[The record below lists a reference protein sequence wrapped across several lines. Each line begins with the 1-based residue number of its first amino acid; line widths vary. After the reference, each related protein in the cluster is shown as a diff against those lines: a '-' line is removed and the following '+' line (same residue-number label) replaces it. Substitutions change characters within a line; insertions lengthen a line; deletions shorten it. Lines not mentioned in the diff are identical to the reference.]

1 MRPSASR
8 EGARQSRALATVCAV
23 LFLTFL
29 DNTIVSVALADIQ
42 NGLHPGV
49 TALQWI
55 IDGYALVFA
64 ALMLT
69 GGALGDQLGRK
80 KVMLSGAAV
89 FCVGSIVAATAP
101 NTGALIAG
109 RVVMGAGAAA
119 SEPGTL
125 SMLRH
130 IYPDA
135 RERARAL
142 GVWAAIAGLALA
154 LGPVIGGVIVG
165 WSGWRGVF
173 WFNLAFGV
181 AAFWAALV
189 TLEETSDPQGRRVDL
204 PGLTLGALVLAAG
217 TYAVIGGETSGYATW
232 FIVALFAVAVAG
244 GAGFVVVES
253 RADKPVLDLAFFRV
267 PTFTGANAVAFTTYF
282 GVFAIF
288 FFVALYLQLI
298 VNDSAFTVALDFGPM
313 AVAMIAASAL
323 TGRWVARVGPRVP
336 MVIGCLLG
344 GAGILATDGL
354 LNPSVGFASLGWSL
368 ALAGVGFG
376 IAIVPVTSSTL
387 AVVPAERSGMAASTT
402 NTSREL
408 GAVFG
413 VAVLGAIVNAQ
424 LTAHLTARLRALG
437 IPAQF
442 QALVLQA
449 VTHGGVPKG
458 AGGVSNP
465 QAKGNASIVNQVIH
479 AAEQAFY
486 SGLDIALLVSGAL
499 LCASAVLAWATI
511 GRQERGALSY
521 GPRGAVWP
529 FAGGVRAELPPE

>member
-1 MRPSASR
+1 M
-8 EGARQSRALATVCAV
+8 ATVCAV

-42 NGLHPGV
+42 NDLHPGV
-49 TALQWI
+49 SSLQWI

-69 GGALGDQLGRK
+69 GGALGDQWGRK
-80 KVMLSGAAV
+80 KVMLGGAAV
-89 FCVGSIVAATAP
+89 FCAGSIVAAMAP
-101 NTGALIAG
+101 NTGTLIAG
-109 RVVMGAGAAA
+109 RVIMGVGAAA

-135 RERARAL
+135 RERARAV
-142 GVWAAIAGLALA
+142 GVWAAISGLALA

-181 AAFWAALV
+181 AAFAAAYV
-189 TLEETSDPQGRRVDL
+189 TLDESSDPRGRRVKPGEAGSVAPCGSSVDV
-204 PGLTLGALVLAAG
+204 PGLLLGALALGAA
-217 TYAVIGGETSGYATW
+217 TYAVIGGETAGYGAW
-232 FIVALFAVAVAG
+232 FIVALLVVAVAAA
-244 GAGFVVVES
+244 AGFLLIES
-253 RADKPVLDLAFFRV
+253 RADNPVLDLGLFRK
-267 PTFTGANAVAFTTYF
+267 PTFTGANTVAFTTYF

-298 VNDSAFTVALDFGPM
+298 ANDSAFTVALDFGPM
-313 AVAMIAASAL
+313 AAGMIGASAL
-323 TGRWVARVGPRVP
+323 TGWWVARVGPRVP
-336 MVIGCLLG
+336 MAVGCLLG
-344 GAGILATDGL
+344 GAGILATDAL
-354 LNPSVGFASLGWSL
+354 LNPNVGFASLSPAL
-368 ALAGVGFG
+368 ALAGIGFG
-376 IAIVPVTSSTL
+376 MAIVPVTSSAL

-408 GAVFG
+408 GAVLG
-413 VAVLGAIVNAQ
+413 VAILGAIVNAQ
-424 LTAHLTARLRALG
+424 LTAHLTTRLRGLG

-442 QALVLQA
+442 QSLVLQA
-449 VTHGGVPKG
+449 VTHGGIPKG

-465 QAKGNASIVNQVIH
+465 QAKGNASIVTQVLH

-511 GRQERGALSY
+511 GR
-521 GPRGAVWP
+521 
-529 FAGGVRAELPPE
+529 RASAPTSQRPA